1 MRRWWWWIAGFTALF
16 LIVGLGGGYLMW
28 KAHEELW
35 NPKDPMTVVKR
46 AVAGTLQSPSFSFES
61 TFLIRVDGR
70 EEVISRFSGDRAEGE
85 KFHLKGTLLQSP
97 AEIYTAGNLFYLWDP
112 VKKNWYTIE
121 KNRFGPQDLLLS
133 EISPLTALDIKNIEG
148 VTVTGIDSVDED
160 KCLIMEC
167 RTEVSNRLLA
177 ALWKDFYYR
186 IWVDPEKNRI
196 CKVVVEATSR
206 NGPRDRLILMLKFW
220 NYGGQQNIDLPRV
233 AERQQL

>member
-1 MRRWWWWIAGFTALF
+1 MRRWWRWIAGVTILF
-16 LIVGLGGGYLMW
+16 LLLSAGGGYLMW

-35 NPKDPMTVVKR
+35 NPKDPVTVVKR

-97 AEIYTAGNLFYLWDP
+97 AEIYTVGNLFYLWDP
-112 VKKNWYTIE
+112 VKKSWYTIE

-133 EISPLTALDIKNIEG
+133 EISPLTALDIKTIEG
-148 VTVTGIDSVDED
+148 VTVAGIDSVDED
-160 KCLIMEC
+160 KCLLMEC

-177 ALWKDFYYR
+177 TLWKDFYYR
-186 IWVDPEKNRI
+186 IWVDPKKNLIR
-196 CKVVVEATSR
+196 KVVVEATSR
-206 NGPRDRLILMLKFW
+206 NAPRDRLILTLRFW
-220 NYGGQQNIDLPRV
+220 DYSGKQTITLPPV
-233 AERQQL
+233 ATR